1 MRKENTNIVF
11 FIMLFFFGSI
21 LGWLWEMVAF
31 KYTHSGFGWIEIIQ
45 NLRGVLHGPWVPI
58 YGFGIIL
65 LVLLGQRLKQRP
77 VVLLF
82 SNIVVCAF
90 LEYSTSYILEF
101 LFHAR
106 WWDYSTKF
114 LNLHGRI
121 YVGGILFFGAVGMVV
136 VYLIEPWLRS
146 RIMSIHPR
154 IKTVFATLLLIAF
167 LADTFIAL
175 KFPNLGIGVSITGGR

>member
-1 MRKENTNIVF
+1 MKKQNTNINY
-11 FIMLFFFGSI
+11 FIILFFFGSI

-31 KYTHSGFGWIEIIQ
+31 KCTHSGFGWIEIIQ
-45 NLRGVLHGPWVPI
+45 NLRGVLHSPWVPI
-58 YGFGIIL
+58 YGFGCIL

-82 SNIVVCAF
+82 CNITICGI
-90 LEYSTSYILEF
+90 LEYGVSYGLEY

-121 YVGGILFFGAVGMVV
+121 YVGGLLFFGAAGMAV

-146 RIMSIHPR
+146 RIISINPR
-154 IKTVFATLLLIAF
+154 VKAIIATLLSIAF
-167 LADTFIAL
+167 LADTFVAL
-175 KFPNLGIGVSITGGR
+175 KSPNLGIGVSIMGGR